1 MRFCRKYS
9 NNPKD
14 AGMTTVAEVIVKTLQ
29 AAGVRRCYGIPGD
42 TLNHITDAIRTS
54 EIRWVHVRHE
64 EAAGFAAGAD
74 AMLTGELA
82 ACAGSC
88 GPGGLH
94 FINGLFESHR
104 NRAPVVLIASQIV
117 RDELGF
123 DFPQEVDFKSIY
135 ASCSVFCEEIRTP
148 AQARRMTAMAAQ
160 AALAKRGVAVLI
172 VPADVSGAKVPDEP
186 HFAVHRAAPVVRPA
200 DTELDKLASAI
211 NGGKRVAIY
220 GGSGCE
226 NAHDGVVALADRLRA
241 PVARTSRAKDFLEH
255 ENPFD
260 VGMTGIFGSES
271 GYHALMSCDVLLL
284 LGCDFAWRQFY
295 PEKATILQV
304 DLDGTHLG
312 RRHPVDIGV
321 VGDIGPTL
329 DALLPRILQRDDEAF
344 LEECLDH
351 HRKAVAAQAKHATV
365 GKGGA
370 IHPQYLTE
378 TISRHAD
385 ADAVFTADGGSP
397 MVWCLRHIASTGQN
411 RTVVSL
417 SHGTMANAM
426 PQALGAKAA
435 FPDRQVISLS
445 GDGGIAMLLGDLLTA
460 VQEKLPIKVVV
471 YNNGALD
478 FVEIEQ
484 KVEGLLDAYTDLI
497 NPDFARVAEAIGF
510 RGRRIEQAEDLDA
523 AVQAWLAEPG
533 PALLDVVTDRFELV
547 MPPNVKPGQV
557 AGMALYSAKAVLGG
571 RGRDVVSMV
580 RNLLS

>member
-1 MRFCRKYS
+1 
-9 NNPKD
+9 
-14 AGMTTVAEVIVKTLQ
+14 MTTVAQVIIETLQ
-29 AAGVRRCYGIPGD
+29 SAGVRRCYGVPGD

-54 EIRWVHVRHE
+54 DIRWVHVRHE

-88 GPGGLH
+88 GPGSLH

-104 NRAPVVLIASQIV
+104 NRAPVILIASQIV

-123 DFPQEVDFKSIY
+123 DFPQEVDFKSVY

-172 VPADVSGAKVPDEP
+172 VPADVSSAKAPDEP
-186 HFAVHRAAPVVRPA
+186 HFAVHRAAPVVLPSDA
-200 DTELDKLASAI
+200 ELDRLASAI
-211 NGGKRVAIY
+211 NAGKRVAIY

-226 NAHDGVVALADRLRA
+226 MAHDAVVALASRLRA
-241 PVARTSRAKDFLEH
+241 PVARTSRAKDFLEAD
-255 ENPFD
+255 NQFD

-295 PEKATILQV
+295 PDKATILQV

-329 DALLPRILQRDDEAF
+329 EALLPRITPREDDSF
-344 LEECLDH
+344 VNECLDH
-351 HRKAVAAQAKHATV
+351 HRKAVAAQAKHATE

-378 TISRHAD
+378 MISRHAD
-385 ADAVFTADGGSP
+385 ADAIFTADGGSP

-445 GDGGIAMLLGDLLTA
+445 GDGGIAMLMGDLLTA
-460 VQEKLPIKVVV
+460 IQEKLPIKVVV

-484 KVEGLLDAYTDLI
+484 KVEGLLDSYTELV

-510 RGRRIEQAEDLDA
+510 RGWRVEKAQDLESM
-523 AVQAWLAEPG
+523 VQAWLAEPG

-557 AGMALYSAKAVLGG
+557 AGMALYSAKAVLNG
-571 RGRDVVSMV
+571 RGRDVVGIV